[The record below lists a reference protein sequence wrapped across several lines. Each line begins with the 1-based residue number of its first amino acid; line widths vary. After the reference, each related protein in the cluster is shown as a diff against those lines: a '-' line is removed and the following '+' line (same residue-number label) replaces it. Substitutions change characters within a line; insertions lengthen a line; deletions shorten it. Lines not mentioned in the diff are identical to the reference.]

1 MVTAVL
7 LTYHFNIRSGE
18 HLGMSHL
25 TGKRVECKQSAVSDH
40 FLLQNYD
47 SDFRDFTILCW
58 DNNGFRLLLKKNKD
72 ITSVSLIKPPCYQ

>member
-47 SDFRDFTILCW
+47 SDFRDFTILC
-58 DNNGFRLLLKKNKD
+58 
-72 ITSVSLIKPPCYQ
+72 